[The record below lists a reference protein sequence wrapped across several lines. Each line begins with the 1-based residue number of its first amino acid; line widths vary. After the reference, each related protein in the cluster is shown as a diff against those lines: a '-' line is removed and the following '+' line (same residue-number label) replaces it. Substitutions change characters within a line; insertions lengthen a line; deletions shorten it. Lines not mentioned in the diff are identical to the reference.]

1 MAKHNQS
8 MVAFFLVPKSEVIYE
23 KENSTMRQAMER
35 MEYHRYTAIPILDEV
50 ERYVATL
57 TEGDLL
63 WKIKK
68 EQLSFQDTNNIRI
81 KDLPKNK
88 QNQTVSINAS
98 IEDLILLAEGQN
110 YVPVVDDQKYF
121 IGIVKRSD
129 IIHYC
134 YEQIFKRKQEQL
146 T

>member
-1 MAKHNQS
+1 MAEEKQS

-35 MEYHRYTAIPILDEV
+35 MEYHRYTSIPILDDS

-68 EQLSFQDTNNIRI
+68 ERLSFQDTNNIRI

-88 QNQTVSINAS
+88 QNQTVSVNAS
-98 IEDLILLAEGQN
+98 IKDLILLAEVQN
-110 YVPVVDDQKYF
+110 YVPVIDDQEYF

-134 YEQIFKRKQEQL
+134 YKQIFKQKQTQL